1 MCIHQDTH
9 YEIRESILRF
19 LQKEYLKRNV
29 QYQLLELMS
38 QFDEDLLQRAETFN
52 IKSFIHTIKT
62 HFINQYEANCIQDL
76 FVCLFLFVHLFEY

>member
-1 MCIHQDTH
+1 MHTSR
-9 YEIRESILRF
+9 YSLRNKRVNIAIPPKRIF
-19 LQKEYLKRNV
+19 KRNV

-76 FVCLFLFVHLFEY
+76 FVCLFLFVHLYEY